1 MRRIPTLLLLCS
13 SLALAQP
20 YDLLIAGGRVLD
32 GTGNP
37 AIYADVAIQAGNR
50 EGGYLLCAG
59 HRAETKDQL
68 LTNKLLTVVIELIE
82 TMADA
87 LSKDRDAA
95 RESVRHARATLLSC
109 VLEGHASVEV
119 ALMEPKERHAYRG
132 GLAPWQ
138 VRTLTTYVDANLNAS
153 LSCEMLA
160 RLINLSVSY
169 FARAFKCTFGCS
181 PHAFLMRRRMER
193 AQGLMLK
200 TNAPL
205 AHIALE
211 CGFAD
216 QAHLSRRFLQFT
228 GESPASWRRARAI
241 GAG

>member
-1 MRRIPTLLLLCS
+1 MDDQQMPCER
-13 SLALAQP
+13 
-20 YDLLIAGGRVLD
+20 
-32 GTGNP
+32 
-37 AIYADVAIQAGNR
+37 ADMSEQVVAIQAGDKGSGN
-50 EGGYLLCAG
+50 LLCVG
-59 HRAETKDQL
+59 HHAETKNQL
-68 LTNKLLTVVIELIE
+68 LTNKLFIVVSELIE

-87 LSKDRDAA
+87 LLKDREAA
-95 RESVRHARATLLSC
+95 RECVRHARAKLLSC
-109 VLEGHASVEV
+109 ALDADESVDV
-119 ALMEPKERHAYRG
+119 LMEPNVRHANRG

-138 VRTLTTYVDANLNAS
+138 VRTLTTYIDANLNAS
-153 LSCEMLA
+153 LSCEVLA
-160 RLINLSVSY
+160 RLTKLSVSY

-181 PHAFLMRRRMER
+181 PHVFLMRRRMER

-241 GAG
+241 GAS

>member
-1 MRRIPTLLLLCS
+1 MDDQQMPCERDDTS
-13 SLALAQP
+13 E
-20 YDLLIAGGRVLD
+20 RV
-32 GTGNP
+32 
-37 AIYADVAIQAGNR
+37 VAIQAGDK
-50 EGGYLLCAG
+50 GSGDLPCVG
-59 HRAETKDQL
+59 HHTEAKDQL
-68 LTNKLLTVVIELIE
+68 LTNKLLTVVSELIE

-87 LSKDRDAA
+87 LSKDLEAT
-95 RESVRHARATLLSC
+95 RECVRHARATLLSC
-109 VLEGHASVEV
+109 ALDGDESVEV
-119 ALMEPKERHAYRG
+119 TMIEPNERHAYRG

-138 VRTLTTYVDANLNAS
+138 VRTLTTYIDANLNAS
-153 LSCEMLA
+153 LSCEVLA
-160 RLINLSVSY
+160 RLTNLSVSY

-181 PHAFLMRRRMER
+181 PHVFLMRRRMER

-216 QAHLSRRFLQFT
+216 QAHLSRRFLRFT

-241 GAG
+241 GVG

>member
-1 MRRIPTLLLLCS
+1 MDDLRVACARADASVRMIAPIQDGGTQRGALLQVVRRT
-13 SLALAQP
+13 
-20 YDLLIAGGRVLD
+20 DLHDR
-32 GTGNP
+32 
-37 AIYADVAIQAGNR
+37 
-50 EGGYLLCAG
+50 
-59 HRAETKDQL
+59 L
-68 LTNKLLTVVIELIE
+68 LTNKLLTVVSELIE

-87 LSKDRDAA
+87 LSKDRESA
-95 RESVRHARATLLSC
+95 RECVRHASEVLLSC
-109 VLEGHASVEV
+109 ARGAEESVEAGFEEV
-119 ALMEPKERHAYRG
+119 NEQRTYGG

-138 VRTLTTYVDANLNAS
+138 VRSVTTYIEANLNTS
-153 LSCEMLA
+153 LSCETLA
-160 RLINLSVSY
+160 RLARLSVSH
-169 FARAFKCTFGCS
+169 FARAFKRTFGYS

-200 TNAPL
+200 CTAPL

-216 QAHLSRRFLQFT
+216 QAHLSRLFRQFT